1 MQHIHS
7 FQDIRLERSW
17 VTIGSFDGVHLGHQA
32 ILRQMVKKAHANH
45 GQAVVVTF
53 YPHPVEVL
61 RGLQQAFYLTT
72 SEERAQQLFDLGV
85 DVVVTLQFDHDMA
98 AMSAADFLQPMKN
111 HLGIQELWVGPDF
124 ALGRNREG
132 NIESLIQLGREL
144 GYSVQVVHPVEDGQ
158 EKISSSR
165 IRSMISQGDMRGAAR
180 QLGHWYT
187 LSGPIVH
194 GDGRGHRLGFPT
206 ANIQPPPERLLPTN
220 GVYATLGRINGEW
233 LPSVTNVGFSPTF
246 KKDETIARIE
256 AYILD
261 FKQDV
266 YGQFMEAAFVEFLRP
281 EMHFNSLDELLEQ
294 IQRDIEKSREIL
306 RHVK

>member
-7 FQDIRLERSW
+7 LQDIRLERSW

-32 ILRQMVKKAHANH
+32 ILREMIKKAHANRGH
-45 GQAVVVTF
+45 AVVVTF
-53 YPHPVEVL
+53 YPHPVVVL
-61 RGLQQAFYLTT
+61 RGLKQAFYLTT

-85 DVVVTLQFDHDMA
+85 DVVVTLQFDHKMA
-98 AMSAADFLQPMKN
+98 SLSAANFVQPMID
-111 HLGIQELWVGPDF
+111 HLGMQELWVGPDF

-132 NIESLIQLGREL
+132 NIESLSQLGENL
-144 GYSVQVVHPVEDGQ
+144 GYSVHVVHPVEDNQ

-180 QLGHWYT
+180 QLGRWYT
-187 LSGPIVH
+187 LSGPVVH

-206 ANIQPPPERLLPTN
+206 ANIQPPPERLLPLN

-246 KKDETIARIE
+246 KKDETLPRIE

-266 YGQFMEAAFVEFLRP
+266 YGQFMEVAFVEFLRP
-281 EMHFNSLDELLEQ
+281 EMHFNSLEELLEQ
-294 IQRDIEKSREIL
+294 IHQDIEKSREIL

>member
-32 ILRQMVKKAHANH
+32 ILREMVNKAHANM

-53 YPHPVEVL
+53 YPHPVVVL
-61 RGLQQAFYLTT
+61 RGLKQAFYLTT
-72 SEERAQQLFDLGV
+72 SEERAQQFFDLGV
-85 DVVVTLQFDHDMA
+85 DVVVTLQFDHNMA
-98 AMSAADFLQPMKN
+98 AMSAADFLQPMIN
-111 HLGIQELWVGPDF
+111 HLGMQELWVGPDF
-124 ALGRNREG
+124 ALGRNRAG
-132 NIESLIQLGREL
+132 NIESLIQLGNEL
-144 GYSVQVVHPVEDGQ
+144 GYTVRVVHPVEDDQ

-165 IRSMISQGDMRGAAR
+165 IRTLISQGDMRGAAR

-206 ANIQPPPERLLPTN
+206 ANIQPPPERLLPLN

-233 LPSVTNVGFSPTF
+233 LPAVTNVGFSPTF
-246 KKDETIARIE
+246 KNDETVPRIE

-266 YGQFMEAAFVEFLRP
+266 YGQFMEVAFVEFLRP
-281 EMHFNSLDELLEQ
+281 ELHFNSLEELLEQ